1 MLWLCP
7 ASAENT
13 PGLLPPYFGL
23 EMAEQIWTSLH
34 THHKTCGFIC
44 IYIPVYILFAG
55 QVRAAT
61 DLDTNHRKSTL
72 DGDSWN
78 INLGKIKAFNSFFHH
93 EFVQC
98 CFCSC
103 VCVCVF
109 CLFFTIKSIMFPW
122 FSDPHFQ
129 IAVFSSIEEKCYH
142 SFGFWKTLPSLL
154 SHISASNCAYTY
166 IYFCLY
172 PWQMRKQFWREYT
185 CSHADSL
192 FAWIKFLLQTSAH
205 QSIQLLI
212 HPHKQKNP

>member
-23 EMAEQIWTSLH
+23 EMAEQIWKSLH

-44 IYIPVYILFAG
+44 IYIPIYILFAG

-103 VCVCVF
+103 VCVCV
-109 CLFFTIKSIMFPW
+109 LFIFHNKEHYVSLVFWSPFSNICFLIDRGEMLSLIRFLKDTPFTF
-122 FSDPHFQ
+122 
-129 IAVFSSIEEKCYH
+129 
-142 SFGFWKTLPSLL
+142 
-154 SHISASNCAYTY
+154 IS
-166 IYFCLY
+166 YFC
-172 PWQMRKQFWREYT
+172 Q
-185 CSHADSL
+185 
-192 FAWIKFLLQTSAH
+192 
-205 QSIQLLI
+205 
-212 HPHKQKNP
+212 